1 MKKLIEE
8 YQSKIDGFDII
19 IEMVNR
25 DLSKLRKGEELS
37 NHLIAEDVLL
47 DQRNVANVQRQI
59 FVQVIK
65 DIEDYV

>member
-37 NHLIAEDVLL
+37 NHLIIEDVLL

>member
-1 MKKLIEE
+1 MKKLIRE
-8 YQSKIDGFDII
+8 YQTKIDGFDII

-25 DLSKLRKGEELS
+25 DLSKLRKGEKLS
-37 NHLIAEDVLL
+37 NHLITEDVLL
-47 DQRNVANVQRQI
+47 DQRNIANVQRQI